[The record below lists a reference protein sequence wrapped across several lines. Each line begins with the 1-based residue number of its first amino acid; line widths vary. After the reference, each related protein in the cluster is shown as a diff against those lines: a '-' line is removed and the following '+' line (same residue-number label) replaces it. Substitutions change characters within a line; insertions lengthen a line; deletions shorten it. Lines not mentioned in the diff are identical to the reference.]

1 MQTIYACTC
10 GSTDLYRDAAIEIND
25 SHQVHEYSSVSCGS
39 CGYDGSHY
47 IEVQLSEEEIA
58 DCNRSSGTGASRR
71 SNWRAGRR
79 YSCDAQPLG
88 EKHEQ
93 PF

>member
-58 DCNRSSGTGASRR
+58 DLQSFERD
-71 SNWRAGRR
+71 GRLT
-79 YSCDAQPLG
+79 P
-88 EKHEQ
+88 EQ
-93 PF
+93 LARGSATFL

>member
-10 GSTDLYRDAAIEIND
+10 GSTDLYRDAAIEINNPTR
-25 SHQVHEYSSVSCGS
+25 VHDYSSVTCAS

-58 DCNRSSGTGASRR
+58 DLQSFERD
-71 SNWRAGRR
+71 GRLT
-79 YSCDAQPLG
+79 P
-88 EKHEQ
+88 EQ
-93 PF
+93 LARGVATFL